1 MTIPILLAAIVA
13 AIAGFLSAI
22 RPEQWMP
29 FYRAGISA
37 RTSRSNVI
45 TTLYIGRIGQAIGT
59 CLVGLLT
66 TIFALGIFGF
76 ADNRIGFWG
85 GVLVA
90 VMSIV
95 FFVRQRRSSAYDK
108 DRTASLAEIAG
119 RLNANPRPRP
129 ADDPFGSYSGT
140 LGVTLQHAVLSPGF
154 VVSPMFLAAAVSGL
168 PHVSNAVS
176 VVIVFVAATIIG
188 LIWSTRLVNSG
199 VLTERYHTLVRNGY
213 LILAYTTL
221 ILGIV
226 TAIIDLV

>member
-1 MTIPILLAAIVA
+1 MTVPVLLAAIVA

-37 RTSRSNVI
+37 RTSRSNAN
-45 TTLYIGRIGQAIGT
+45 TALYIGRTGQAIGT

-76 ADNRIGFWG
+76 ADNRIGLWG
-85 GVLVA
+85 GILVA
-90 VMSIV
+90 TMSIV

-108 DRTASLAEIAG
+108 DRTASLAELA
-119 RLNANPRPRP
+119 RKMNANPRPRP

-140 LGVTLQHAVLSPGF
+140 LGATLQHAILSPGF

-168 PHVSNAVS
+168 PHISNAVS
-176 VVIVFVAATIIG
+176 VVTVFLVFTIIG
-188 LIWSTRLVNSG
+188 LVWSTRLVNSG
-199 VLTERYHTLVRNGY
+199 TLTVRYHTLVRNGY
-213 LILAYTTL
+213 MILAYATL
-221 ILGIV
+221 VLGVV
-226 TAIIDLV
+226 TAIADLV